1 MRFRR
6 LLAAGLSVLAC
17 KSAVPP
23 DVSPGTAPRDV
34 ASRPAPAWFEND
46 YQGALVAARSRKAPL
61 FVDASAVWCHT
72 CLAMRAYVLDNQAL
86 DKADFVWLSFDVERP
101 ENAAVA
107 ARYPAKVLPTFFV
120 VDPANESVHGRW
132 EGAASVDQMRDFL
145 RDARRSIELSH
156 AGSLAPDDPLA
167 LLLAGHRAAMSGD
180 HEAAARSFAA
190 ALERAP
196 AEWPR
201 RSDALL
207 ALVAS
212 LERAGKF
219 EACVELGQKTLE
231 GNALGRSST
240 LADFASNVLDCADRF
255 PPGSASATLARRL
268 VSAKLQEVALDPLS
282 PMSPD
287 DRGDA
292 WRMVWAAEEALGSPA
307 GAREAA
313 RERLIVLEAG
323 ARSAPNPAV
332 ASTFDGARMETLIYL
347 GRAQEAVAFL
357 TERERELP
365 NDYNPPHRLASA
377 YQALGD
383 NENAL
388 AAIDRAIA
396 KAWGARKARLFDK
409 RADILIALGR
419 KDEARA
425 TLEQALAH
433 LRSLPEGQ
441 KKPAAEAAITKRL
454 ESLSTPSP

>member
-1 MRFRR
+1 MPEVVTGTEPEEGPR
-6 LLAAGLSVLAC
+6 
-17 KSAVPP
+17 SAPK
-23 DVSPGTAPRDV
+23 
-34 ASRPAPAWFEND
+34 WFEND
-46 YQGALVAARSRKAPL
+46 YPGALALARSRKVPL

-72 CLAMRAYVLDNQAL
+72 CLAMRAYVLEDEAL
-86 DKADFVWLSFDVERP
+86 DDDRLDRSAFVWLSFDVEHP

-120 VDPANESVHGRW
+120 VDPANETVHGRW

-156 AGSLAPDDPLA
+156 MGSLAPDDPLA
-167 LLLAGHRAAMSGD
+167 LLLAGHRSAMNDD
-180 HEAAARSFAA
+180 HEAAARSFEA
-190 ALERAP
+190 ALARAP

-219 EACVELGQKTLE
+219 EACLHLGLATLE
-231 GNALGRSST
+231 GDALGRSST
-240 LADFASNVLDCADRF
+240 FADFASNVLDCADRA
-255 PPGSASATLARRL
+255 PPGSVSAKTARKL
-268 VSAKLQEVALDPLS
+268 VSAKLQEVALDPLA

-292 WRMVWAAEEALGSPA
+292 WRMVWAAEEALGNTD

-323 ARSAPNPAV
+323 ARRAPNPAV
-332 ASTFDGARMETLIYL
+332 ASTFDGARMETLVYL

-383 NENAL
+383 NANAL

-396 KAWGARKARLFDK
+396 KAWGARKARLFEK
-409 RADILIALGR
+409 RADILVALGR
-419 KDEARA
+419 NDDARA

-433 LRSLPEGQ
+433 LGSLPDGQ
-441 KKPAAEAAITKRL
+441 KKPALEAAIAKRL
-454 ESLSTPSP
+454 ETLGKPP